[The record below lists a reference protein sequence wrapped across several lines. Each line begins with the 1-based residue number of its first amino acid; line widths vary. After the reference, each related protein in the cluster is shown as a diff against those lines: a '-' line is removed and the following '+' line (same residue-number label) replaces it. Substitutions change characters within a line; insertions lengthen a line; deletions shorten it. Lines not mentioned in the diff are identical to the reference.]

1 MKYEE
6 ALAWVHS
13 LPRLAQR
20 PGVENEKRLLAK
32 LGHPERA
39 LKFAHIAGTN
49 GKGSTSV
56 MLASILRAAGYKT
69 GLTVSPYVL
78 DFRER
83 FQIDGAMIGEE
94 ALAAILTRVRAAA
107 EALRADGWDSLV
119 EFDAVTA
126 AALLWFAQ
134 EQCDIVVLETGLGGR
149 LDATNAVENTL
160 VACITAIGM
169 DHTELLGDTLDA
181 IAREKCGI
189 FKRRCAAVCY
199 PDQPQE
205 AMDAIVQCAKAAGC
219 TLRVP
224 EKEDFYFYKAP
235 PFENRVDYGGYDL
248 VIPFPGRHQ
257 AYNAGVAI
265 EASFA
270 LCEQGFDIPDEA
282 ILQGVASARFPARIE
297 VLSTRPPIVLDGM
310 HNPAGARA
318 LAEVLR
324 AAGARDMTA
333 VVGILRGKG
342 EREML
347 EILSPYVRRVYTVAP
362 NTPRA
367 IPAEELAEAA
377 RPYFAHVSAS
387 ASLPL
392 ALRDAAAHM
401 GGGLLICGSLYLAAE
416 ARPFFVKG

>member
-56 MLASILRAAGYKT
+56 MLASILRSAGYKT

-189 FKRRCAAVCY
+189 FKSRCAAVCY

-219 TLRVP
+219 
-224 EKEDFYFYKAP
+224 
-235 PFENRVDYGGYDL
+235 
-248 VIPFPGRHQ
+248 
-257 AYNAGVAI
+257 
-265 EASFA
+265 S
-270 LCEQGFDIPDEA
+270 
-282 ILQGVASARFPARIE
+282 S
-297 VLSTRPPIVLDGM
+297 
-310 HNPAGARA
+310 
-318 LAEVLR
+318 
-324 AAGARDMTA
+324 
-333 VVGILRGKG
+333 
-342 EREML
+342 
-347 EILSPYVRRVYTVAP
+347 
-362 NTPRA
+362 
-367 IPAEELAEAA
+367 
-377 RPYFAHVSAS
+377 
-387 ASLPL
+387 
-392 ALRDAAAHM
+392 AAACTSRSRR
-401 GGGLLICGSLYLAAE
+401 GPSS
-416 ARPFFVKG
+416 

>member
-1 MKYEE
+1 MNYEE

-13 LPRLAQR
+13 LPRLARR

-126 AALLWFAQ
+126 TALLWFAQ
-134 EQCDIVVLETGLGGR
+134 EQCGHRGAGDGPRRPARRNERRG
-149 LDATNAVENTL
+149 NTL

-219 TLRVP
+219 ALRVP
-224 EKEDFYFYKAP
+224 EKEDFTSTRAP

-248 VIPFPGRHQ
+248 IIPFPGRHQ

>member
-1 MKYEE
+1 M
-6 ALAWVHS
+6 
-13 LPRLAQR
+13 
-20 PGVENEKRLLAK
+20 
-32 LGHPERA
+32 
-39 LKFAHIAGTN
+39 
-49 GKGSTSV
+49 
-56 MLASILRAAGYKT
+56 
-69 GLTVSPYVL
+69 
-78 DFRER
+78 
-83 FQIDGAMIGEE
+83 
-94 ALAAILTRVRAAA
+94 
-107 EALRADGWDSLV
+107 
-119 EFDAVTA
+119 
-126 AALLWFAQ
+126 
-134 EQCDIVVLETGLGGR
+134 
-149 LDATNAVENTL
+149 
-160 VACITAIGM
+160 
-169 DHTELLGDTLDA
+169 
-181 IAREKCGI
+181 
-189 FKRRCAAVCY
+189 
-199 PDQPQE
+199 
-205 AMDAIVQCAKAAGC
+205 
-219 TLRVP
+219 
-224 EKEDFYFYKAP
+224 
-235 PFENRVDYGGYDL
+235 
-248 VIPFPGRHQ
+248 
-257 AYNAGVAI
+257 AI